1 MSRWLILFA
10 ALFAFTLSPLTLA
23 ADDGEHHGIN
33 WYYGNLAEKEGL
45 EEPNVLFRPKGMP
58 SPVSALVINCLILYF
73 LIFKFGAGP
82 IREALKQR
90 KQRIMS
96 GMDEAARMKRE
107 AAQQLASFEAK
118 LKHIEDE
125 VERVKLE
132 MRAVAEAER
141 ESILREAK
149 ERRER
154 LEREAK
160 LLVEQELKAARESLH
175 QGTVRTAIGAAT
187 DLLTKQLSTSDQ
199 QRLAEE
205 YLASLD
211 QAMVTRGGAA

>member
-1 MSRWLILFA
+1 MSRWVTLLAA
-10 ALFAFTLSPLTLA
+10 ALMLALSPVALA
-23 ADDGEHHGIN
+23 AGDGDHHGIN
-33 WYYGNLAEKEGL
+33 WYYGNLAEKEEL
-45 EEPNVLFRPKGMP
+45 EEPNLLFRPKGMP
-58 SPVSALVINCLILYF
+58 SPVSALVINSLILYF
-73 LIFKFGAGP
+73 LIFKFGAAP
-82 IREALKQR
+82 IREALKKR
-90 KQRIMS
+90 KQGIMA

-107 AAQQLASFEAK
+107 AAEQLAGFEAK

-132 MRAVAEAER
+132 VRQVAESER
-141 ESILREAK
+141 DAILREAK

-154 LEREAK
+154 MEREAK

-175 QGTVRTAIGAAT
+175 QGAVKSAIGSAT
-187 DLLTKQLSTSDQ
+187 ALLTKQLSAADQ

-211 QAMVTRGGAA
+211 RAVITKGGAA